1 MDRFLLFVYGT
12 LKRGGVRNGVIAAQ
26 KYLGE
31 VRTVPRY
38 ALVDLG
44 SYPGLVH
51 AEDGQHVHG
60 ELYEVDTAL
69 IATLDAVEGAP
80 SLFALADVELE
91 GRDRLARSYFYQQGA
106 AGRPRV
112 ASGRWQNAPPPL
124 P

>member
-1 MDRFLLFVYGT
+1 MNTILLFVYGT

-31 VRTVPRY
+31 ARTVPRY

-51 AEDGQHVHG
+51 AKDGHHVHG
-60 ELYEVDTAL
+60 ELFEVDSAL
-69 IATLDAVEGAP
+69 IDTLDAVEGAP
-80 SLFALADVELE
+80 ALFAMEDIELE
-91 GRDRLARSYFYQQGA
+91 GHDRLARSYFYQQDA
-106 AGRPRV
+106 TGRPRI
-112 ASGRWQNAPPPL
+112 ASGRWQNAPPP